1 MNTCPNCHAP
11 VADGCRFCGA
21 CGAPIPQEP
30 VAPAKVPTPGDAKP
44 APTTC
49 PNCGKTLPSGARF
62 CQSCGAPIA
71 AQAEPAAAQTEPIT
85 AQAEPAAAQT
95 EPAAAQTE
103 PITAQA
109 EPAAAQAEPAAAQAE
124 PAAAQAEPAA
134 AQAEPI
140 AAWTEAPTARTRDA
154 AASAKNTI
162 AAKVKAAG
170 SRSSAE
176 GTPKRK
182 KPTAKIIG
190 ISAVAVVL
198 VVAIILG
205 ITLIPGKHASNTA
218 IYLKDGNLCVLPN
231 VKKNTDLLTMQMFSD
246 PDYLEG
252 EISDLWDYQYF
263 SEACSKACGT
273 LSKDGSKYFYISST
287 ENNDEIEIR
296 LYYIDL
302 KAKNATPVRI
312 SGGVVLAFSVNESA
326 TLVTFM
332 RDDNNLYQYDMQ
344 SGKAEKIASDLYGMQ
359 TGKTEGIA
367 SDLAECFVASR
378 DGSKI
383 VYATENGLYLYSGLG
398 KTEKLSNDYCSQVY
412 TPDDALSTIYYV
424 DEDDTLFCNK
434 TGKAEDSFKIA
445 SGVDTLYGLTEN
457 GVYYTTD
464 SKAVTMYDYV
474 NQDLLSVDPDSLEK
488 PEYPF
493 SFEYDTDAEYQAAM
507 EQYKADMEV
516 YEHANDLRKLQK
528 DLAREQYTLV
538 TLNYF
543 NGSSASV
550 VAEDVFSDSI
560 SRANIYTHA
569 AAVLEYTYPDPEKAA
584 ALTVGDMEA
593 IIDSNYSYASTAS
606 DHIYNKICSS
616 AVAVN
621 GTACALDLDIYGICL
636 TEDGQT
642 ACIITIN
649 PDNSDIDLYQAGIS
663 GSGLQTPTQIASD
676 IDNLQIIGNNVVF
689 WQDSTV
695 FVNNARI
702 DDDVLPG
709 HVAFRDDGSFVYLV
723 GEEDDNSY
731 QLKSYKDGKTTTI
744 ADDVFNF
751 GFTTGGELLY
761 LRDYNTD
768 RSAGT
773 LYLYNGKDSTK
784 LDDDV
789 FMIVPAEDLAYERGG
804 VDGNGGLYIVDDF

>member
-30 VAPAKVPTPGDAKP
+30 VAPTKVPAPGDAKP

-49 PNCGKTLPSGARF
+49 PNCGKTLPSGARC

-71 AQAEPAAAQTEPIT
+71 AQAEPAAAQT
-85 AQAEPAAAQT
+85 
-95 EPAAAQTE
+95 
-103 PITAQA
+103 
-109 EPAAAQAEPAAAQAE
+109 E

-231 VKKNTDLLTMQMFSD
+231 VKKNADLLTMQMVSD
-246 PDYLEG
+246 PDALQG
-252 EISDLWDYQYF
+252 DITGLWDYQD
-263 SEACSKACGT
+263 STNACSGCGAT
-273 LSKDGSKYFYISST
+273 LSKDGSKLFYIST
-287 ENNDEIEIR
+287 DLETEIR
-296 LYYIDL
+296 LCYIDL

-326 TLVTFM
+326 TLVTFL

-344 SGKAEKIASDLYGMQ
+344 SGKAEKIASDL
-359 TGKTEGIA
+359 E
-367 SDLAECFVASR
+367 EVFVASR

-383 VYATENGLYLYSGLG
+383 VYTTENGLYLYSSLG
-398 KTEKLSNDYCSQVY
+398 QTEKLSNDYCSQVY

-464 SKAVTMYDYV
+464 SKTVTMYDYV
-474 NQDLLSVDPDSLEK
+474 NQDLLSVDPDSLER

-493 SFEYDTDAEYQAAM
+493 SFEYDTDAEYRAAM
-507 EQYKADMEV
+507 KQYKADMEV
-516 YEHANDLRKLQK
+516 YEHANDLRELQK

-550 VAEDVFSDSI
+550 VAEDVFRGSI
-560 SRANIYTHA
+560 SSADTYAHA

-584 ALTVGDMEA
+584 ALTVDDMEA

-606 DHIYNKICSS
+606 NHIHNKICSS
-616 AVAVN
+616 SVAVN
-621 GTACALDLDIYGICL
+621 GTACASDLDIYRICL

-642 ACIITIN
+642 ACIITKN
-649 PDNSDIDLYQAGIS
+649 ADNSDIDLYQAGIS
-663 GSGLQTPTQIASD
+663 GNSLQTPTQIASD
-676 IDNLQIIGNNVVF
+676 IDDLQIIGNNVVF
-689 WQDSTV
+689 WQDSAV

-702 DDDVLPG
+702 DDDVLAD

-761 LRDYNTD
+761 LRDYNTN

-789 FMIVPAEDLAYERGG
+789 FLILPAEDLAYDRGG
-804 VDGNGGLYIVDDF
+804 ADGNGRLYIVDF

>member
-30 VAPAKVPTPGDAKP
+30 VAPAKVPAPGDAKP

-62 CQSCGAPIA
+62 CQSCGAPIT
-71 AQAEPAAAQTEPIT
+71 AQT
-85 AQAEPAAAQT
+85 EPAAAQT

-103 PITAQA
+103 P
-109 EPAAAQAEPAAAQAE
+109 AAAQT
-124 PAAAQAEPAA
+124 EPAA

-140 AAWTEAPTARTRDA
+140 AAWAEAPTARTRDA

-231 VKKNTDLLTMQMFSD
+231 VKKNADLLTMQMVSD
-246 PDYLEG
+246 PDALQG
-252 EISDLWDYQYF
+252 DITGLWDYQD
-263 SEACSKACGT
+263 STNACSGCGAT
-273 LSKDGSKYFYISST
+273 LSKDGSKLFYIST
-287 ENNDEIEIR
+287 DLETEIR
-296 LYYIDL
+296 LCYIDL

-326 TLVTFM
+326 TLVTFL

-344 SGKAEKIASDLYGMQ
+344 SGKAEKIASDL
-359 TGKTEGIA
+359 E
-367 SDLAECFVASR
+367 ECFVASR

-383 VYATENGLYLYSGLG
+383 VYTTENGLYLYSGLG

-434 TGKAEDSFKIA
+434 TGKEEDSFKIA

-464 SKAVTMYDYV
+464 SKTVTMYDYV
-474 NQDLLSVDPDSLEK
+474 NQDLLSVDPDSLER

-507 EQYKADMEV
+507 KQYKADMEV
-516 YEHANDLRKLQK
+516 YEHANDLRELQK

-550 VAEDVFSDSI
+550 VAEDVFRGSI
-560 SRANIYTHA
+560 SSADTYAHA
-569 AAVLEYTYPDPEKAA
+569 AAVLEYTCPDPEKAA
-584 ALTVGDMEA
+584 ALTVDDLEA
-593 IIDSNYSYASTAS
+593 IIGSTYTYAPTY
-606 DHIYNKICSS
+606 IYDKICSS
-616 AVAVN
+616 SAAVN
-621 GTACALDLDIYGICL
+621 GTACALDLDIYRIHL

-642 ACIITIN
+642 ACIITKN
-649 PDNSDIDLYQAGIS
+649 ADNSDIDLYQAGIS
-663 GSGLQTPTQIASD
+663 GNSLQTPTQIASD
-676 IDNLQIIGNNVVF
+676 IDDLQIIGNNVVF
-689 WQDSTV
+689 WQDSAV

-702 DDDVLPG
+702 DDDVLAD

-761 LRDYNTD
+761 LRDYNTN
-768 RSAGT
+768 RSEGT

-789 FMIVPAEDLAYERGG
+789 FLILPAEDLAYDRGG
-804 VDGNGGLYIVDDF
+804 ADGNGRLYIVDF

>member
-30 VAPAKVPTPGDAKP
+30 VAPAKVPAPGDAKP

-71 AQAEPAAAQTEPIT
+71 AQAEPAAVQAEPAAAQAEPAAAQTEPIT
-85 AQAEPAAAQT
+85 AQAEPAAV
-95 EPAAAQTE
+95 
-103 PITAQA
+103 QA

-134 AQAEPI
+134 A
-140 AAWTEAPTARTRDA
+140 WTETPTARTRGA

-162 AAKVKAAG
+162 TAKVKAAG

-231 VKKNTDLLTMQMFSD
+231 VKKNTDLLTMQMASD
-246 PDYLEG
+246 SDDLQG
-252 EISDLWDYQYF
+252 GISDLWDYQYV
-263 SEACSKACGT
+263 SALWSACLAT
-273 LSKDGSKYFYISST
+273 LSKDGSKFFYLSST
-287 ENNDEIEIR
+287 ENNDEIR

-312 SGGVVLAFSVNESA
+312 SGGNVWAYSVNESA

-332 RDDNNLYQYDMQ
+332 RDGRNLYQYDMQ
-344 SGKAEKIASDLYGMQ
+344 SGKAEKIASDL
-359 TGKTEGIA
+359 EIP
-367 SDLAECFVASR
+367 SDLEEVFVASR

-383 VYATENGLYLYSGLG
+383 VYTTENGLYLYSGLG
-398 KTEKLSNDYCSQVY
+398 KTEKLSNDYCSRIY

-424 DEDDTLFCNK
+424 DEDNTLFCNK
-434 TGKAEDSFKIA
+434 TGKAGDSFKIA

-464 SKAVTMYDYV
+464 RKTVMLYDYV
-474 NQDLLSVDPDSLEK
+474 QDLLSVDPDSLEK

-493 SFEYDTDAEYQAAM
+493 SFEYDTDAEYRAAM

-516 YEHANDLRKLQK
+516 YEHANDLRELQK
-528 DLAREQYTLV
+528 DLTCIPCPLV

-543 NGSSASV
+543 NGSQSSV

-560 SRANIYTHA
+560 SRADTYAHA

-584 ALTVGDMEA
+584 ALTMDDLEA

-606 DHIYNKICSS
+606 NYIYDKIRSS
-616 AVAVN
+616 STAVN
-621 GTACALDLDIYGICL
+621 GTACALDLNIRSIYL

-642 ACIITIN
+642 VYITTKN
-649 PDNSDIDLYQAGIS
+649 ADHSDIDLYQAGIS

-676 IDNLQIIGNNVVF
+676 IDDLQIIGNNVVF

-702 DDDVLPG
+702 DDDVLAY

-761 LRDYNTD
+761 LRDYNTN

-789 FMIVPAEDLAYERGG
+789 FMIVPAEDLTYDRGG
-804 VDGNGGLYIVDDF
+804 VDGNGRLYIVDG

>member
-30 VAPAKVPTPGDAKP
+30 VAPTKVPAPGDAKP

-71 AQAEPAAAQTEPIT
+71 AQAEPAAV
-85 AQAEPAAAQT
+85 QAEPAAAQT
-95 EPAAAQTE
+95 EPAAAQAE
-103 PITAQA
+103 PI
-109 EPAAAQAEPAAAQAE
+109 AAQAEPAAAQTE

-140 AAWTEAPTARTRDA
+140 AAWAEAPTARTRDA

-162 AAKVKAAG
+162 TAKVKAAG

-231 VKKNTDLLTMQMFSD
+231 VKKNADLLTMQMVSD
-246 PDYLEG
+246 PDALQG
-252 EISDLWDYQYF
+252 DITGLWDYQD
-263 SEACSKACGT
+263 STNACSGCGAT
-273 LSKDGSKYFYISST
+273 LSKDGSKLFYIST
-287 ENNDEIEIR
+287 DLETEIR
-296 LYYIDL
+296 LCYIDL

-344 SGKAEKIASDLYGMQ
+344 SGKAEKIASDL
-359 TGKTEGIA
+359 E
-367 SDLAECFVASR
+367 EVFVASR

-383 VYATENGLYLYSGLG
+383 VYTTENGLYLYSSLG
-398 KTEKLSNDYCSQVY
+398 QTEKLSNDYCSQVY

-464 SKAVTMYDYV
+464 SKTVTMYDYV
-474 NQDLLSVDPDSLEK
+474 NQDLLSVDPDSLER

-493 SFEYDTDAEYQAAM
+493 SFEYDTDAEYRAAM
-507 EQYKADMEV
+507 EQYEADMEV
-516 YEHANDLRKLQK
+516 YEHANDLRELQK

-543 NGSSASV
+543 NGSQSSV
-550 VAEDVFSDSI
+550 VAEDVRGISI
-560 SRANIYTHA
+560 SYASSYAHA
-569 AAVLEYTYPDPEKAA
+569 AAVLEYAYPDPEKAA
-584 ALTVGDMEA
+584 ALTMDDLEA
-593 IIDSNYSYASTAS
+593 IIGSTYTYAPTY
-606 DHIYNKICSS
+606 IYDKICSS
-616 AVAVN
+616 SAAVN
-621 GTACALDLDIYGICL
+621 GTACALDLDIYRIHL

-642 ACIITIN
+642 AYITTSN
-649 PDNSDIDLYQAGIS
+649 TDNSDIDLYQAGIS

-676 IDNLQIIGNNVVF
+676 IDDLQIIGNNVVF
-689 WQDSTV
+689 WQDSAV

-702 DDDVLPG
+702 DDDVLAD

-731 QLKSYKDGKTTTI
+731 QLKSYKDGKITTI
-744 ADDVFNF
+744 ADDVFDF
-751 GFTTGGELLY
+751 GFTTGGDLLY
-761 LRDYNTD
+761 LRDYNLN
-768 RSAGT
+768 RCVGT

-789 FMIVPAEDLAYERGG
+789 FLILPAEDLAYDRGG
-804 VDGNGGLYIVDDF
+804 ADGNGRLYIVDF